1 MSQNDKTTN
10 FLVEIE
16 IENTDKNY
24 DLKQLIKMCLD
35 LPNIKKVSFVK
46 MKTNYCLFTNPSI
59 SFSNVTNQELR
70 TYNNW

>member
-46 MKTNYCLFTNPSI
+46 TKTNYFLFTNPSI
-59 SFSNVTNQELR
+59 SFSNVTNQELQ